1 MNSYER
7 IYNLLTEGDT
17 TGSDPEATGERVGRF
32 MAKTGKGATRSV
44 DITQRIKQRAGN
56 PGYQTYEENQ
66 WEWSGDVDSPYLCG
80 NWQPYLPSEAP
91 PKNEF

>member
-32 MAKTGKGATRSV
+32 MAKTGRGATRSV
-44 DITQRIKQRAGN
+44 DIAQRIKQRAGN
-56 PGYQTYEENQ
+56 PGYQSFIKGISTGARGANTQ
-66 WEWSGDVDSPYLCG
+66 RKMRVV
-80 NWQPYLPSEAP
+80 
-91 PKNEF
+91 K

>member
-17 TGSDPEATGERVGRF
+17 TGSDPELTGERVGRF

-44 DITQRIKQRAGN
+44 DIAQRIKKREGE
-56 PGYQTYEENQ
+56 PGYKSYIQGILTGARGANNQ
-66 WEWSGDVDSPYLCG
+66 RKMRVV
-80 NWQPYLPSEAP
+80 
-91 PKNEF
+91 K